1 MIKVSQQKNKVMKSK
16 LLNAGLLACALLMT
30 LSGCSS
36 DETLTGDV
44 NTSVKSMKIN
54 VSDGM
59 FTSVDNNG
67 AKTRA
72 TDSGT
77 GTTFSS
83 GDAIGI
89 FAVKTDGTLAL
100 TNAKYTYN
108 GTKWLNSD
116 NTDILP
122 YYAGAKYFA
131 YYPYQESLA
140 NSKYD
145 ATKTTANT
153 FFGTLISSWTPAAD
167 QSTQAKYTAQD
178 LMVSMATVDV
188 STGSSSFTMSHQMSM
203 VEMYFNQVHYT
214 YNGANTYRFT
224 FDATN
229 KPFNIA
235 DGKYRFLVNPSAAL
249 SITGKNQYNSTD
261 STKTKGWKISGAT
274 PAASKYKI
282 CKYHGASASLT
293 QTSRQNVFIGD
304 ATVGNYLYDD
314 GTNGTTFKANQTV
327 GIIYSSELTQA
338 QYNAGCRHGRV
349 LALKDA
355 YSSTCVWSTGYTS
368 PYADQTVHPYCQKFN
383 TCFNDVSSGYDALS
397 ANSSYVGNSNN
408 PAWKYCNTYNDGTT
422 HAGSLVGRNW
432 YLPSVGDWW
441 DIMENLCTW
450 TAAQKTT
457 IQGMR
462 TSPNSPTTL
471 ISGLSGYYSTFD
483 TKLSAGGA
491 GSPLIHANY
500 YWSASEYNGSN
511 AVVVLFYSNGVDVGY
526 GGKAGSYRIVRAVL
540 AY

>member
-1 MIKVSQQKNKVMKSK
+1 MKSK

-89 FAVKTDGTLAL
+89 FAVKSDGTLAL
-100 TNAKYTYN
+100 TNAKYTYD
-108 GTKWLNSD
+108 GTSKWLNSD
-116 NTDILP
+116 NTDKLP

-140 NSKYD
+140 STKYD
-145 ATKTTANT
+145 ATKATANT

-203 VEMYFNQVHYT
+203 VEIDFPQVHYT
-214 YNGANTYRFT
+214 YNGADVYRFT

-261 STKTKGWKISGAT
+261 VTKTKGWKISGAT

-282 CKYHGASASLT
+282 YKYNGASASLT

-355 YSSTCVWSTGYTS
+355 YNGTCQWSTGSTS
-368 PYADQTVHPYCQKFN
+368 PYPDQVAHPYCEIFS
-383 TCFNDVSSGYDALS
+383 TCFNDVSSGYDASSS
-397 ANSSYVGNSNN
+397 AYAGLPSN
-408 PAWKYCNTYNDGTT
+408 PAWYYCKNYNDGTT
-422 HAGSLVGRNW
+422 HSGDLARKIW
-432 YLPSVGDWW
+432 YLPSIGDWW
-441 DIMENLCTW
+441 DITENLCTW

-457 IQGMR
+457 ITNKR
-462 TSPNSPTTL
+462 TNTSGISTL
-471 ISGLSGYYSTFD
+471 ISGSLISGYYSTFD

-491 GSPLIHANY
+491 GSPLIHTNSNY
-500 YWSASEYNGSN
+500 YWSASEHSSGS
-511 AVVVLFYSNGVDVGY
+511 AVVVSFKSSSVNVNNYGETDSNNGY
-526 GGKAGSYRIVRAVL
+526 VRAVL

>member
-72 TDSGT
+72 TDDGT
-77 GTTFSS
+77 ATIFSS

-89 FAVKTDGTLAL
+89 FAVKSDGTLAL
-100 TNAKYTYN
+100 TNAKYTYD

-140 NSKYD
+140 SSKYE
-145 ATKTTANT
+145 ATKTTAET
-153 FFGTLISSWTPAAD
+153 FFGTLISSWVPATD
-167 QSTQAKYTAQD
+167 QSTQANYTAQD

-188 STGSSSFTMSHQMSM
+188 STGSSSFTMSHQMYM

-261 STKTKGWKISGAT
+261 STMTKPWKISEAT

-282 CKYHGASASLT
+282 YKYHGASASLT

-304 ATVGNYLYDD
+304 ANIGNYLYDN
-314 GTNGTTFKANQTV
+314 GTNGSVYSPSHTV

-355 YSSTCVWSTGYTS
+355 YSSTCKWTTGYTS
-368 PYADQTVHPYCQKFN
+368 PYADQVAHPYCQIFS
-383 TCFNDVSSGYDALS
+383 TCFNDVSSGYDASSSAYAALS
-397 ANSSYVGNSNN
+397 SN
-408 PAWKYCNTYNDGTT
+408 PAWYYCKNYDDGTT
-422 HAGSLVGRNW
+422 RSGDLAGKIW
-432 YLPSVGDWW
+432 YLPSIGDWW

-450 TAAQKTT
+450 TAAQMTT
-457 IQGMR
+457 IKSQR
-462 TSPNSPTTL
+462 TSSNSITTL
-471 ISGLSGYYSTFD
+471 ISGLSSGYYSNFD
-483 TKLSAGGA
+483 SKLKAAA
-491 GSPLIHANY
+491 GSALIHKNY
-500 YWSASEYNGSN
+500 YWSASEYNSN
-511 AVVVLFYSNGVDVGY
+511 SAVVVLFNSSGVEVGY
-526 GGKAGSYRIVRAVL
+526 GGKTGGYRCVRAVL

>member
-72 TDSGT
+72 TDDGT
-77 GTTFSS
+77 ATIFSS

-89 FAVKTDGTLAL
+89 FAVKSDGTLAL
-100 TNAKYTYN
+100 TNAKYTYD

-140 NSKYD
+140 SSKYD
-145 ATKTTANT
+145 ATKTTAEK
-153 FFGTLISSWTPAAD
+153 FFGTLISSWVPATD
-167 QSTQAKYTAQD
+167 QSTQANYTAQD

-188 STGSSSFTMSHQMSM
+188 STGSSSFTMSHQMYM

-224 FDATN
+224 FATN

-235 DGKYRFLVNPSAAL
+235 DGKYRFLVNPSAPL
-249 SITGKNQYNSTD
+249 FITGNNQYNSTD
-261 STKTKGWKISGAT
+261 VTKTTRWKISEAT

-282 CKYHGASASLT
+282 YKYHGASASLT

-304 ATVGNYLYDD
+304 ANIGDYLFSD
-314 GTNGTTFKANQTV
+314 GTNGTTTV
-327 GIIYSSELTQA
+327 GKTVVGIVFSNQLSSAEYS
-338 QYNAGCRHGRV
+338 AGYTHGYA

-355 YSSTCVWSTGYTS
+355 ISGTTSWGPYGQDAGLTNVQVFSAYYNDITAGYYGTFTKGYNKS
-368 PYADQTVHPYCQKFN
+368 NVSYPAWQAANNYNV
-383 TCFNDVSSGYDALS
+383 DVSGFKNSG
-397 ANSSYVGNSNN
+397 
-408 PAWKYCNTYNDGTT
+408 
-422 HAGSLVGRNW
+422 W
-432 YLPSVGDWW
+432 YLPSIGQWW
-441 DIMENLCTW
+441 DVCANLGKVNLTGMQVVGTSGNGYLYNAS
-450 TAAQKTT
+450 TATT
-457 IQGMR
+457 NVNAAI
-462 TSPNSPTTL
+462 N
-471 ISGLSGYYSTFD
+471 
-483 TKLSAGGA
+483 AAVGGA
-491 GSPLIHANY
+491 ALNASNY
-500 YWSASEYNGSN
+500 YWSASEYSPYNA
-511 AVVVLFYSNGVDVGY
+511 AVVTFYSSGVSLYINYKGSTYGY
-526 GGKAGSYRIVRAVL
+526 VVRAVL
-540 AY
+540 AF

>member
-1 MIKVSQQKNKVMKSK
+1 MKSK

-36 DETLTGDV
+36 DETLTGDSS
-44 NTSVKSMKIN
+44 TAKSMKIN

-116 NTDILP
+116 NTDKLP
-122 YYAGAKYFA
+122 YDGGIKYFA

-140 NSKYD
+140 STKYD
-145 ATKTTANT
+145 ARQTTAET
-153 FFGTLISSWTPAAD
+153 FFSSLISGWTPATD
-167 QSTQAKYTAQD
+167 QSTQANYTAQD

-203 VEMYFNQVHYT
+203 VEIDFPQVHYT
-214 YNGANTYRFT
+214 YNGADVYRFT

-249 SITGKNQYNSTD
+249 SITGKNQFSSTD
-261 STKTKGWKISGAT
+261 ATKTKGWNISGTT
-274 PAASKYKI
+274 PAAAKYKVY
-282 CKYHGASASLT
+282 KYNGASASLT
-293 QTSRQNVFIGD
+293 QTARQGVYIGTANVGD
-304 ATVGNYLYDD
+304 YLYAD
-314 GTNGTTFKANQTV
+314 GTTGTTKGGKTIV
-327 GIIYSSELTQA
+327 GIVFSNQISTAE
-338 QYNAGCRHGRV
+338 YNAGYTHGYA
-349 LALKDA
+349 LALKD
-355 YSSTCVWSTGYTS
+355 
-368 PYADQTVHPYCQKFN
+368 
-383 TCFNDVSSGYDALS
+383 VSG
-397 ANSSYVGNSNN
+397 N
-408 PAWKYCNTYNDGTT
+408 PAWGPYPGDAGLTKVTTIAGYYNDINAGYTGTFT
-422 HAGSLVGRNW
+422 KNYKSNSNYPAWQAANSYNVAVTGPNSGW
-432 YLPSVGDWW
+432 YLPSIGQWW
-441 DIMENLCTW
+441 EVVANLGKVDLTSMQAGTAGSGNIYTGTTATTNVNNAI
-450 TAAQKTT
+450 TAAGGTA
-457 IQGMR
+457 
-462 TSPNSPTTL
+462 L
-471 ISGLSGYYSTFD
+471 ITG
-483 TKLSAGGA
+483 K
-491 GSPLIHANY
+491 Y
-500 YWSASEYNGSN
+500 YWSASEYSPSSA
-511 AVVVLFYSNGVDVGY
+511 AVVYFSSSYVDLNIYYKYYTGCY
-526 GGKAGSYRIVRAVL
+526 VRAVL
-540 AY
+540 AF